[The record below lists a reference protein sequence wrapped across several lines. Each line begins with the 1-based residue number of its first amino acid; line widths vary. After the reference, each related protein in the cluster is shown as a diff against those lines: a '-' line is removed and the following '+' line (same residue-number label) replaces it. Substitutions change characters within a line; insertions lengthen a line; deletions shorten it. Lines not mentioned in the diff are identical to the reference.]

1 MQEQEGTKP
10 AKRENPILGAIKGA
24 LISIGA
30 MLPGISGG
38 ALCVI
43 LGIYKPMMELLS
55 NPIKYIKKHFMFF
68 LPIGIGFLVGALVTS
83 KLLGG
88 FLEANETAA
97 IFLFVGLIAGTM
109 PSLLKEARQE
119 GVARGSYAALGI
131 AMVAMLLW
139 MVPMAMG
146 GQATIEPTILWW
158 CLCGVLWGLGII
170 VPGMSPS
177 NIFFFL
183 GLAGPMYAAIGN
195 LNMGVIL
202 PMGLC
207 LLATV
212 LLLSNGVGYCLKRW
226 YSLFMHA
233 VIGIVIASTLV
244 ILPPVK
250 LLLEPGYTFA
260 MGATDILVYVGCFA
274 VGVLCAWLL
283 GRIQKPEE
291 KAA

>member
-1 MQEQEGTKP
+1 MQEQESPKP
-10 AKRENPILGAIKGA
+10 VKPENPILGAVKGA

-55 NPIKYIKKHFMFF
+55 NPIKNIKKHFMFF

-97 IFLFVGLIAGTM
+97 VFLFVGLIAGTM
-109 PSLLKEARQE
+109 PSLFKEAKQE

-146 GQATIEPTILWW
+146 GQTTIVPNLFWW

-195 LNMGVIL
+195 LNMGVVL
-202 PMGLC
+202 PMGL
-207 LLATV
+207 
-212 LLLSNGVGYCLKRW
+212 
-226 YSLFMHA
+226 
-233 VIGIVIASTLV
+233 
-244 ILPPVK
+244 
-250 LLLEPGYTFA
+250 
-260 MGATDILVYVGCFA
+260 
-274 VGVLCAWLL
+274 
-283 GRIQKPEE
+283 
-291 KAA
+291 

>member
-97 IFLFVGLIAGTM
+97 IFLFVG
-109 PSLLKEARQE
+109 
-119 GVARGSYAALGI
+119 
-131 AMVAMLLW
+131 
-139 MVPMAMG
+139 
-146 GQATIEPTILWW
+146 
-158 CLCGVLWGLGII
+158 
-170 VPGMSPS
+170 
-177 NIFFFL
+177 
-183 GLAGPMYAAIGN
+183 
-195 LNMGVIL
+195 
-202 PMGLC
+202 
-207 LLATV
+207 
-212 LLLSNGVGYCLKRW
+212 
-226 YSLFMHA
+226 
-233 VIGIVIASTLV
+233 
-244 ILPPVK
+244 
-250 LLLEPGYTFA
+250 
-260 MGATDILVYVGCFA
+260 
-274 VGVLCAWLL
+274 
-283 GRIQKPEE
+283 
-291 KAA
+291 